1 MNAKVNL
8 VNTGEEHEDTV
19 YQLMG
24 KLYQFSGTWAERGQ
38 GQFKLN
44 VERMKPDTTD
54 EVEDTEDAEEAER
67 DFKPKARFIMRN
79 HLTHKVLLNTPIF
92 KEMNLTIAA
101 GGGGRVM
108 FSSIGSDGKPIPYL
122 FKVRT
127 LFMFIQSSHEYR

>member
-1 MNAKVNL
+1 MNAKVNS
-8 VNTGEEHEDTV
+8 VNTGEEHEHTV

-44 VERMKPDTTD
+44 VEHMNPDTTD
-54 EVEDTEDAEEAER
+54 DAEDAEELEAER
-67 DFKPKARFIMRN
+67 EFKPKARFIMRN

-127 LFMFIQSSHEYR
+127 FFTFI